1 MKRRNNL
8 SINLKAFQKA
18 RHITQTEFA
27 QALDLPKSTL
37 QAVML
42 DGNTTLETLIHMANA
57 LDVTLD
63 ELVFDSCLPEKEGM
77 IRWLL
82 TGANWYAEQPAEGQE
97 QLRYHIRSILELLTR
112 DEALDAVTDAEHK
125 CDGNT

>member
-8 SINLKAFQKA
+8 SNNLKAFQKA

-63 ELVFDSCLPEKEGM
+63 ELVFDSCLAEKEGM

-82 TGANWYAEQPAEGQE
+82 TGASWYAEQTAEGQE
-97 QLRYHIRSILELLTR
+97 QLRYHIRGILELLKR
-112 DEALDAVTDAEHK
+112 DGVLEAVTDAEHK
-125 CDGNT
+125 RDGNT